1 MDTDTPPTLEPSA
14 FDRIRVALDAG
25 GPLAAIDRLCDELR
39 RAEDFQNLFYAR
51 LMRSRVELG
60 VPPFPTGPAADLP
73 PQAAD
78 AYEEAIRLAGR
89 EVGHIYLSR
98 GDIPKAWLFFRMLG
112 EPEPVQEAL
121 TKYEPGPEEDTYPV
135 VEVAWQHAVLPEKGF
150 DIILDRHGVCSAI
163 TMVHSADL
171 AHNPPLRE
179 YCIRRLVRALH
190 EQLSERLRADLEA
203 RGEKVP
209 PGATIPDMLRG
220 HDDLFTDDMYHID
233 VSHLSSVAQMA
244 MHLPPGPE
252 LDMARELCQYGEK
265 LSPQLRGDSEPP
277 FEDTYADYK
286 AYLDVLAGE
295 DREAALA
302 HFRAKLEPAAA
313 EGYTFPA
320 EVLVNL
326 LLRIDRLPEA
336 LDVARKYL
344 TTVDDRQLSCPGA
357 TELAR
362 RAEDYAALSELAK
375 ARADAVNYVAGLIA
389 GRHEKSA

>member
-1 MDTDTPPTLEPSA
+1 
-14 FDRIRVALDAG
+14 
-25 GPLAAIDRLCDELR
+25 
-39 RAEDFQNLFYAR
+39 
-51 LMRSRVELG
+51 
-60 VPPFPTGPAADLP
+60 
-73 PQAAD
+73 
-78 AYEEAIRLAGR
+78 
-89 EVGHIYLSR
+89 
-98 GDIPKAWLFFRMLG
+98 
-112 EPEPVQEAL
+112 
-121 TKYEPGPEEDTYPV
+121 
-135 VEVAWQHAVLPEKGF
+135 
-150 DIILDRHGVCSAI
+150 
-163 TMVHSADL
+163 MVHTADL

-203 RGEKVP
+203 RGETVP

-244 MHLPPGPE
+244 MHLSPGPE

-277 FEDTYADYK
+277 FENTYADYK

-295 DREAALA
+295 GRDAALA

-344 TTVDDRQLSCPGA
+344 TNVDDRQLSCPGV

-362 RAEDYAALSELAK
+362 RAQDYAALSELAK